1 MQYANLNLVT
11 LHFLGSIYS
20 TKIKSVTIF
29 FSELFKY
36 FQQGIASNAMI
47 RLIYFSV
54 KVYII
59 KKALAH
65 LRMIKSIDYF
75 GVGNS
80 IPYE

>member
-36 FQQGIASNAMI
+36 FQQGIAANAMI
-47 RLIYFSV
+47 RLNDFSV

-59 KKALAH
+59 KKAPFTYDN
-65 LRMIKSIDYF
+65 SIDYF

-80 IPYE
+80 IP